1 MKLEIARSLFLVGA
15 MGVAALALAAWE
27 QPRTQV
33 LSTLS
38 TAQGGAQCLLPRVAK
53 ASTAAKPDHE
63 LLLFMFGMSQ
73 GMRPQS

>member
-1 MKLEIARSLFLVGA
+1 MKLEIARGVFLVGA
-15 MGVAALALAAWE
+15 LGVAALALAAWE

-33 LSTLS
+33 LSAT
-38 TAQGGAQCLLPRVAK
+38 QDGAQCLLPRVVK
-53 ASTAAKPDHE
+53 ASVAAKPDHE

>member
-1 MKLEIARSLFLVGA
+1 MKLEIARGVFLVGA
-15 MGVAALALAAWE
+15 LGVAALALAAWE

-33 LSTLS
+33 FSATQS
-38 TAQGGAQCLLPRVAK
+38 GAQCLLPRVAK
-53 ASTAAKPDHE
+53 ARVAAKPDHE

>member
-1 MKLEIARSLFLVGA
+1 MKLEIARGLFLVGA
-15 MGVAALALAAWE
+15 LGIASLALAAWE

-33 LSTLS
+33 LS
-38 TAQGGAQCLLPRVAK
+38 AMQGTGHCPLPRVAK
-53 ASTAAKPDHE
+53 VSIPAKPDHE